1 LGGIPESITCTMN
14 RQNIGILIAQ
24 KLKANAECYNT
35 KFLERNKL
43 QYCYID
49 DLLPVD
55 LAQQIFESFPAK
67 EEMLLRKNLREFKY
81 MTAQMNFLHPLLE
94 EVVYAFQEPEV
105 IKLLARISGIKTL
118 IPDPNLYAGGISV
131 MPKGGFMNPH
141 IDASHDR
148 SRQYFRVLNL
158 LYYITPDWKPEF
170 GGNLELWPDGL
181 KSDPMVIHNRFNRL
195 VLMGTTHHSLHAVS
209 EIQVEQE
216 RCCVV
221 NYYFSPIPI
230 QENCDGQVYYSTSF
244 RGRVGQTAKDLV
256 LRVDGRIRST
266 LRAVLDPFFR
276 RGILYNPHFYDRDLP
291 TLAKPNRKY
300 GRKLRF

>member
-1 LGGIPESITCTMN
+1 MN

-24 KLKANAECYNT
+24 KLKDNEEIYKT
-35 KFLERNKL
+35 KFLEGSKL
-43 QYCYID
+43 QYCYVD
-49 DLLPVD
+49 DLLPVE
-55 LAQQIFESFPAK
+55 LAQQIYENFPAK

-105 IKLLARISGIKTL
+105 VELLAHISGIETL

-158 LYYITPDWKPEF
+158 LYYITPDWEAEF
-170 GGNLELWPDGL
+170 GGNLELWPNGRE
-181 KSDPMVIHNRFNRL
+181 STPVVVHNRFNRL
-195 VLMGTTHHSLHAVS
+195 VLMGTTHRSLHAVS

-216 RCCVV
+216 RCCIV
-221 NYYFSPIPI
+221 NYYFSPIPVLEKTSCQI
-230 QENCDGQVYYSTSF
+230 YYSTSF
-244 RGRVGQTAKDLV
+244 RGRVGQTVKDMI
-256 LRVDGRIRST
+256 LRADGRLRST
-266 LRAVLDPFFR
+266 LRTVLDPFFKE
-276 RGILYNPHFYDRDLP
+276 GILYNPHFYNRALP
-291 TLAKPNRKY
+291 ELSDPNRKY